1 MKRVV
6 STLLALVLVLALA
19 GTAAAAGEGSITI
32 DNAVNG
38 KTYTIYRIFD
48 LDSHNTDYTAINYK
62 VSAKWAAFFA
72 EGAEGLNYV
81 DIDELGYVTWKE
93 NASAAD
99 FAAKAIAF
107 ATANSIAN
115 DGQKTADSSTV
126 AFTGLELG
134 YYLVQSDL
142 GALCSLDT
150 TMPDV
155 EIQEKNSKPTAKKEV
170 EEDSTGNYGDHNDA
184 DIGQKVNF
192 RTTIN
197 VVDGDPKNYVLHD
210 TMSAGL
216 TFDPASVAVT
226 IGERTLAKNTDYT
239 LVTSNLTDG
248 CTFEVQFKDG
258 VLKPNDAVEVAYSA
272 EVNEYAVIGGT
283 GNDNKTQLKYGEDK
297 GTEWD
302 ETHTYVWQFD
312 VFKYAKKDKEEIPLA
327 GAQFVLYKTVNDEK
341 FYAQVANGKITGWT
355 DDKEKATVFETPDNG
370 KFVIAGLVFDSH
382 SAGSGFVIS
391 DRSLTRFVAGN
402 VRRNDHLNR
411 FLQPVIAVGSLGFLQ
426 IVGVRVQTGDDE
438 FAIVRSLEN
447 GGILLIVRPAGDFS
461 ICGLSIELFV
471 VDSLIQDKLGAG
483 QRDLLTV
490 PHGVFKDVELPDV
503 GFRQPFSR

>member
-6 STLLALVLVLALA
+6 STLFALVLVLALV

-32 DNAVNG
+32 DNAVKG

-48 LDSHNTDYTAINYK
+48 LDSHSEDYQALNYK

-210 TMSAGL
+210 KMSEGL
-216 TFDPASVAVT
+216 TFDATSVKVA
-226 IGERTLAKNTDYT
+226 IGDTSLTEGTDYT
-239 LVTSNLTDG
+239 LVSPGLDNG
-248 CTFEVQFKDG
+248 CTFEVRFADG
-258 VLKPNDAVEVAYSA
+258 KLKPNDVVTVTYSA
-272 EVNEYAVIGGT
+272 KVNENAVVGGT
-283 GNDNKTQLKYGEDK
+283 GNPNEIHLSYGNDSS
-297 GTEWD
+297 TSTTPS
-302 ETHTYVWQFD
+302 ETRTYVWEFD
-312 VFKYAKKDKEEIPLA
+312 VLKYTMKEGTQTPLA
-327 GAQFVLYKTVNDEK
+327 GAQFKLYKEVNGTKNYVIVD
-341 FYAQVANGKITGWT
+341 ANNKVTGWT
-355 DDKEKATVFETPDNG
+355 DKKDEGSLFETPASG
-370 KFVIAGLVFDSH
+370 KFEIIGLDADTYYLEEIQAPAGYNMLKDPVKVVITATIDQTTKVGTATV
-382 SAGSGFVIS
+382 
-391 DRSLTRFVAGN
+391 TYGN
-402 VRRNDHLNR
+402 G
-411 FLQPVIAVGSLGFLQ
+411 A
-426 IVGVRVQTGDDE
+426 TGTVE
-438 FAIVRSLEN
+438 IEN
-447 GGILLIVRPAGDFS
+447 NTGTELPSTGGIGTTVFYVIGGLLMAVA
-461 ICGLSIELFV
+461 V
-471 VDSLIQDKLGAG
+471 V
-483 QRDLLTV
+483 LLVT
-490 PHGVFKDVELPDV
+490 KKKM
-503 GFRQPFSR
+503 SATK

>member
-48 LDSHNTDYTAINYK
+48 LDSHNTDYSAINYK
-62 VSAKWAAFFA
+62 VSAKWADFFKT
-72 EGAEGLNYV
+72 GAEGLNYV
-81 DIDELGYVTWKE
+81 TIDDMGYVTWKDS
-93 NASAAD
+93 ASAAD

-210 TMSAGL
+210 KMSEGL
-216 TFDPASVAVT
+216 TFDATSVKVA
-226 IGERTLAKNTDYT
+226 IGDTSLTEGTDYT
-239 LVTSNLTDG
+239 LVSPGLDNG
-248 CTFEVQFKDG
+248 CTFEVRFADG
-258 VLKPNDAVEVAYSA
+258 KLKPNDVVTVTYSA
-272 EVNEYAVIGGT
+272 KVNENAVVGGT
-283 GNDNKTQLKYGEDK
+283 GNPNEIHLSYGNDSS
-297 GTEWD
+297 TSTTPS
-302 ETHTYVWQFD
+302 ETRTYVWEFD
-312 VFKYAKKDKEEIPLA
+312 VLKYTMKEGTQTPLA
-327 GAQFVLYKTVNDEK
+327 GAQFKLYKEVNGTKNYVIVD
-341 FYAQVANGKITGWT
+341 ANNKVTGWT
-355 DDKEKATVFETPDNG
+355 DKKDEGSLFETPASG
-370 KFVIAGLVFDSH
+370 KFEIIGLDADTYYLEEIQAPAGYNMLKDPVKVVITATIDQTTKVGTATV
-382 SAGSGFVIS
+382 
-391 DRSLTRFVAGN
+391 TYGN
-402 VRRNDHLNR
+402 G
-411 FLQPVIAVGSLGFLQ
+411 A
-426 IVGVRVQTGDDE
+426 TGTVE
-438 FAIVRSLEN
+438 IEN
-447 GGILLIVRPAGDFS
+447 NTGTELPSTGGIGTTVFYVIGGLLMAVA
-461 ICGLSIELFV
+461 V
-471 VDSLIQDKLGAG
+471 V
-483 QRDLLTV
+483 LLVT
-490 PHGVFKDVELPDV
+490 KKKM
-503 GFRQPFSR
+503 SATK